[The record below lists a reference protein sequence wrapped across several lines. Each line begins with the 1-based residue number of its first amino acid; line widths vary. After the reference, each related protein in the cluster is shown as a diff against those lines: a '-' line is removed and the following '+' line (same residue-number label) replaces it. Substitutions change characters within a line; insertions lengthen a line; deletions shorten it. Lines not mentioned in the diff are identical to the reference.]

1 MPGLT
6 MLLVGERWPLVLW
19 IRKEVEHF
27 RWYIMDHTGRHRED
41 SGDESNADY
50 DGLTLEVS
58 EGKNISKW
66 LRDHSCNILAKMWL
80 LFALV
85 L

>member
-1 MPGLT
+1 
-6 MLLVGERWPLVLW
+6 
-19 IRKEVEHF
+19 
-27 RWYIMDHTGRHRED
+27 MDHTGRHRED
-41 SGDESNADY
+41 SGDKSNADY
-50 DGLTLEVS
+50 DSLTLEVS

-66 LRDHSCNILAKMWL
+66 LRDHHSCDILAKMWL